1 MSYSNCNRF
10 GGVFKVYQESWCY
23 PAAGALLRR
32 FFYLEAFAMAESCY
46 RKRGYRKPRAA
57 PNQAMKIPPDPIC
70 TKYERCKGCP
80 YPMHG
85 FVCWGSEE
93 GDCLRTR
100 MRRCSEKK
108 LSDKAQQNKFE

>member
-1 MSYSNCNRF
+1 
-10 GGVFKVYQESWCY
+10 
-23 PAAGALLRR
+23 
-32 FFYLEAFAMAESCY
+32 MAESCY